1 MPRGDVAGKGK
12 PKKTPRLGCNA
23 GVKLL
28 VANEEG
34 RQLGMVHWCGPEDP
48 GGRWAAGG
56 RLVPRRE
63 GAGRGKPKKTPRLG
77 CKAGGKLPVANEG
90 GRLSG
95 VDGGGDEAF
104 GKMVTGRWG

>member
-1 MPRGDVAGKGK
+1 MPRG
-12 PKKTPRLGCNA
+12 
-23 GVKLL
+23 
-28 VANEEG
+28 
-34 RQLGMVHWCGPEDP
+34 
-48 GGRWAAGG
+48 
-56 RLVPRRE
+56 E

-104 GKMVTGRWG
+104 GKMETGRRG